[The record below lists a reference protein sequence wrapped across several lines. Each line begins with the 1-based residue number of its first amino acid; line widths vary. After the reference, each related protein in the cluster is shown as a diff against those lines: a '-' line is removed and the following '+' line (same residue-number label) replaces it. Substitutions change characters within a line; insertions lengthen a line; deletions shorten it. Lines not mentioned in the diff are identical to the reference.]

1 MALGKADASYAEFA
15 AFILAQ
21 ELVKA
26 LGLKDVYYQTDNN
39 EVYQAATRKRRYLK
53 EMKLKIDRGF

>member
-26 LGLKDVYYQTDNN
+26 LGLKDVYY
-39 EVYQAATRKRRYLK
+39 
-53 EMKLKIDRGF
+53 